1 MWSSIYSQ
9 ASPLRSFLRR
19 SLRLSTTRP
28 SFTTHSG
35 VFMIVARAAP
45 FHLVSHFSISR
56 RSIVQ
61 FVPSASTDLTLAG
74 SNNPDSTAARM
85 ADRVS
90 FLSVLPSGDALPRT
104 LTSTMSPG
112 ESSTVLSLPI
122 ASLLPAI
129 AVSMSAQPWQKCK
142 RSASVSQEASATCAS
157 TGIQAEQ

>member
-1 MWSSIYSQ
+1 MLSSIYSH

-28 SFTTHSG
+28 FFTTHSG
-35 VFMIVARAAP
+35 VFAIVAMAAL
-45 FHLVSHFSISR
+45 FHLVSHFPISR
-56 RSIVQ
+56 RSIAQ
-61 FVPSASTDLTLAG
+61 FVPSASTDLTLDG
-74 SNNPDSTAARM
+74 SNKPESTAARI

-142 RSASVSQEASATCAS
+142 RRASVSHETPASCDNA
-157 TGIQAEQ
+157 GMLAEQ